1 MEITLRKFL
10 RRKGAIGLLSLLHER
25 PMTYSEIEPEI
36 EVTSDTIITRR
47 NEAAELGL
55 LNISLGESENGT
67 KKVYH
72 LTDMGEFLTDKMA
85 REGLIS
91 NYRKMRTLEDLVD
104 EHTGGLI
111 DWVADNP
118 SQLLQFE
125 DAQDGTIL
133 RNGPP
138 QEEPLNTES
147 GDTGQTGEQG
157 GDTTVESNRSDAD
170 LDPPQRLSEHS
181 NVEPDGESETG
192 KQVGDEKERPSKP
205 SDSIPDTVKE
215 KDISNTEQ
223 GSLTEMATGDS
234 GPDSDSSDIDSEESQ

>member
-1 MEITLRKFL
+1 MEITVEEFL
-10 RRKGAIGLLSLLHER
+10 NRKGAIGLLSLLHER

-47 NEAAELGL
+47 DEAADLGL
-55 LNISLGESENGT
+55 LNISLGEAENGT

-91 NYRKMRTLEDLVD
+91 NYRKMRALEELVD
-104 EHTGGLI
+104 EQTDGLI

-133 RNGPP
+133 RDGSSS
-138 QEEPLNTES
+138 EEPLNAEP
-147 GDTGQTGEQG
+147 GNAEQTGERG
-157 GDTTVESNRSDAD
+157 SDTAVESNQSNAA
-170 LDPPQRLSEHS
+170 LEPPQRPSEHS
-181 NVEPDGESETG
+181 SGESEG
-192 KQVGDEKERPSKP
+192 ESEEQNEVDDEAERPEKP
-205 SDSIPDTVKE
+205 SDAIPDTVKE
-215 KDISNTEQ
+215 QDISNTSQ
-223 GSLTEMATGDS
+223 GSLSDVTVS
-234 GPDSDSSDIDSEESQ
+234 DSDDDTTED

>member
-1 MEITLRKFL
+1 MEITLQEFL

-25 PMTYSEIEPEI
+25 PRTYSEIEPEI

-47 NEAAELGL
+47 DEAADLGL
-55 LNISLGESENGT
+55 LNISLGEAENGT

-104 EHTGGLI
+104 EQTGGLI

-133 RNGPP
+133 RNGSS
-138 QEEPLNTES
+138 QEEPSNTES
-147 GDTGQTGEQG
+147 GDTEQTGEQG
-157 GDTTVESNRSDAD
+157 GNTTVESNRSDAD
-170 LDPPQRLSEHS
+170 LDPPQRPSEHG
-181 NVEPDGESETG
+181 NVEPDGESEAG
-192 KQVGDEKERPSKP
+192 NEAGDEKERPSKP
-205 SDSIPDTVKE
+205 SDSIPDTVK
-215 KDISNTEQ
+215 KQDPSNTTQ
-223 GSLTEMATGDS
+223 GSLSDVTVS
-234 GPDSDSSDIDSEESQ
+234 DSDDDTADD

>member
-1 MEITLRKFL
+1 MEITLQEFL

-25 PMTYSEIEPEI
+25 PRTYSEIEPEI

-47 NEAAELGL
+47 DEAADLGL
-55 LNISLGESENGT
+55 LNISLGEAENGT

-91 NYRKMRTLEDLVD
+91 NYRKMRTLEELVD
-104 EHTGGLI
+104 EQTGGLI

-133 RNGPP
+133 RNGPS
-138 QEEPLNTES
+138 QEDPSNTEP
-147 GDTGQTGEQG
+147 GDTEQTGEQG
-157 GDTTVESNRSDAD
+157 DNTTVESNRSDTD
-170 LDPPQRLSEHS
+170 LDPPQQPSEHG
-181 NVEPDGESETG
+181 NVEPDGESEA
-192 KQVGDEKERPSKP
+192 EKERPTRP
-205 SDSIPDTVKE
+205 SDAISDTVK
-215 KDISNTEQ
+215 DQGISNTSQ
-223 GSLTEMATGDS
+223 GSLSDVTVS
-234 GPDSDSSDIDSEESQ
+234 DSDDDTDDG

>member
-1 MEITLRKFL
+1 MEITVEEFL
-10 RRKGAIGLLSLLHER
+10 NRKGAIGLLSLLHER

-47 NEAAELGL
+47 DEAADLGL
-55 LNISLGESENGT
+55 LNISLGEAENGT

-91 NYRKMRTLEDLVD
+91 NYRKMRMLEELVD
-104 EHTGGLI
+104 EQTDGLI

-133 RNGPP
+133 REESSSG
-138 QEEPLNTES
+138 EPLDAEP
-147 GDTGQTGEQG
+147 GDAEQLGERG
-157 GDTTVESNRSDAD
+157 GGTTVESNRSDTD
-170 LDPPQRLSEHS
+170 LEPPQRPSEH
-181 NVEPDGESETG
+181 VDAEPDGESE
-192 KQVGDEKERPSKP
+192 VEDEKERPEKP
-205 SDSIPDTVKE
+205 SDAIPDTVKE
-215 KDISNTEQ
+215 QDVSNTEQ
-223 GSLTEMATGDS
+223 GSLTEMAAGESGSDS
-234 GPDSDSSDIDSEESQ
+234 SSDSDSEDSQ